1 MVERVAA
8 VREAIGPDI
17 DLCIDLH
24 ARYDVPSACR
34 IASEMERFDLLW
46 RESRHLGKTLGRVNV
61 RPCEL
66 GGEQPSMPREDRHPI
81 PGILTHWHFPATID
95 TKWREQYRSKIR
107 SSFLEFVVQRN

>member
-1 MVERVAA
+1 MQYLVV
-8 VREAIGPDI
+8 VQK
-17 DLCIDLH
+17 L
-24 ARYDVPSACR
+24 Y
-34 IASEMERFDLLW
+34 IAWLKICLEVDTWLFAQCLKKIERFDLLW

-81 PGILTHWHFPATID
+81 PGILTLWHFPATID